1 MNKKKIDE
9 ERLDKA
15 IRLAQGNTKH
25 EGIILNEEE
34 KNLIKE
40 HLTGSLS
47 DEEFIE
53 KVRKYA
59 MEKE

>member
-9 ERLDKA
+9 EKLDEA

-25 EGIILNEEE
+25 EGIIINEEE

>member
-1 MNKKKIDE
+1 MNKNKIDE
-9 ERLDKA
+9 ERLDEA

-25 EGIILNEEE
+25 EGIVLNEEE
-34 KNLIKE
+34 KKLIKE
-40 HLTGSLS
+40 HLTGNIS

>member
-1 MNKKKIDE
+1 MSKNKIDE
-9 ERLDKA
+9 KNVDEA
-15 IRLAQGNTKH
+15 IKYAQGNLKH
-25 EGIILNEEE
+25 DGIILNEEE
-34 KNLIKE
+34 KNLVKE
-40 HLTGSLS
+40 HLIGNLS